1 MSSPAVQ
8 TEAIFLLDRNVVSL
22 IKDAVAG
29 KTQTDAKK
37 QAYLEWLRTL
47 DVPVHSISPLLS
59 TMEGEKG
66 YEDSIREKAASLE
79 KETYAVGQF
88 FKCASTDAAH
98 LLGFRDSVA
107 GLFTGMKE
115 SLWDERAD
123 FLIKAAPLVA
133 QKVAVSKRR
142 GLENELVQLARA
154 TGLAA
159 NDAIV
164 ILFLACLYGSD
175 AARRVI
181 KPAKPSVH
189 NVLTDLHAIPRVG
202 MVKAIAKQLPSPLR
216 VRLLTR
222 DEGLFD
228 VLKHMRIVRPR
239 FATANRLEMQIEYR
253 PALFPALAA
262 ADAFALLQRLEDA
275 ATSNT
280 SSGAI

>member
-1 MSSPAVQ
+1 
-8 TEAIFLLDRNVVSL
+8 
-22 IKDAVAG
+22 
-29 KTQTDAKK
+29 
-37 QAYLEWLRTL
+37 
-47 DVPVHSISPLLS
+47 
-59 TMEGEKG
+59 
-66 YEDSIREKAASLE
+66 
-79 KETYAVGQF
+79 
-88 FKCASTDAAH
+88 
-98 LLGFRDSVA
+98 
-107 GLFTGMKE
+107 MKE
-115 SLWDERAD
+115 SLWDGRAD

-142 GLENELVQLARA
+142 SVENELVQLAQA

-189 NVLTDLHAIPRVG
+189 NVLTDLHAISRVG
-202 MVKAIAKQLPSPLR
+202 MVKAIARQLPSPLR
-216 VRLLTR
+216 VRLVTR